1 MKQISRYFVNG
12 ILVLVPFAIT
22 VFVVVSVFELADKT
36 MGRYLPFHFPGFA
49 LVVVLVLILTVGW
62 LSSYWF
68 LQWMLEKSE
77 KIVGTIPIVKF
88 IYSNVKQL
96 STAVFESQNLFKQA
110 VLVTYPKPGNYAV
123 GFLMPPI
130 SEPLADNL
138 PKDKEYVCVFIPLS
152 MNMTAGHS
160 LMVPQDEVIRLNIS
174 AESAL
179 QYVLTAGAVMPR
191 EAEEKNV

>member
-1 MKQISRYFVNG
+1 MKSISRYFVNG

-22 VFVVVSVFELADKT
+22 VFVVISVFEIADKV
-36 MGRYLPFHFPGFA
+36 MGKYLPVHFPGFA
-49 LVVVLVLILTVGW
+49 LVVVLTLILMVGW

-68 LQWMLEKSE
+68 LQWALEKSE

-110 VLVTYPKPGNYAV
+110 VMVVYPRPGNYAV

-130 SEPLADNL
+130 SEPLGENL
-138 PKDKEYVCVFIPLS
+138 PEGIDYVCVFIPLS
-152 MNMTAGHS
+152 MNMTAGHT
-160 LMVPQDEVIRLNIS
+160 LMLPRDEIIPLNIS

-191 EAEEKNV
+191 DMDEKNS